1 VAVQVQGVRTVVVHV
16 ADVNRA
22 AIFYE
27 ETLGLPR
34 VYEHR
39 GRVAVRLG
47 EARLLLHPAELDT
60 EDIATARHGRTELY
74 LGVADVDAAISEL
87 RAKGVPVLQDAAD
100 EPWGERDAA
109 ILDPDGYPVYLTQSR
124 SADWTSGTSG
134 TGDPV
139 EPG

>member
-1 VAVQVQGVRTVVVHV
+1 VAIQVRGLRTVVVHV

-47 EARLLLHPAELDT
+47 ETRLLLHPAELDSA
-60 EDIATARHGRTELY
+60 DIAAARHGRVELY

-109 ILDPDGYPVYLTQSR
+109 VLDPDGYPIYLTQSQPG
-124 SADWTSGTSG
+124 DWTSGT
-134 TGDPV
+134 
-139 EPG
+139 